1 MPSGNDGLSG
11 GAGQEVDRGDGAPGD
26 VAVLMLTVMEEGRG
40 GGGKTT
46 EYDLGRTG
54 GGNNIAM
61 ARHVHRF

>member
-11 GAGQEVDRGDGAPGD
+11 GAGQEVDRGNGAPGD
-26 VAVLMLTVMEEGRG
+26 VAVLIVMEEGRG

-46 EYDLGRTG
+46 EYGLGRTG

-61 ARHVHRF
+61 ARHAHRF